1 MILDLYR
8 LGSLHVTDTGCALVM
23 QTNIQYWAIDEL
35 LIESCCSLKY
45 YPQLDVCQNEKS
57 GDIEAKKMT
66 EEKMKEENF
75 GTSKFGRFRSW
86 LWDTIGKGKVKT
98 HREDCMDTLLYFLM
112 DRLTM
117 FLYAYLEYPWTS
129 STAQLL
135 GRILY
140 VVIR

>member
-98 HREDCMDTLLYFLM
+98 HREDFTLLFNGQIDYVSLCLF
-112 DRLTM
+112 
-117 FLYAYLEYPWTS
+117 
-129 STAQLL
+129 
-135 GRILY
+135 RISLDQQY
-140 VVIR
+140 CTTIRKDIVCCN

>member
-23 QTNIQYWAIDEL
+23 QSNIHYWGIDEL

-45 YPQLDVCQNEKS
+45 YPQLEVCQNERS
-57 GDIEAKKMT
+57 GDREAKKMT

-86 LWDTIGKGKVKT
+86 LWDTI
-98 HREDCMDTLLYFLM
+98 
-112 DRLTM
+112 
-117 FLYAYLEYPWTS
+117 EYPWS
-129 STAQLL
+129 SNTAQLL
-135 GRILY
+135 GKSF
-140 VVIR
+140 